1 LLCGVGETPGDIARS
16 FEVMDDLNADQIR
29 VMNFVPQPGTP
40 MGNRSAADPLKEIL
54 VSAVMRLVFPQ
65 RLIPASL
72 DVDGLEGL
80 KRRLQAGANVVTS
93 IVPPGEG
100 LVGVARHAL
109 DIEDGR
115 RTSASVVKVLKQCG
129 LRPATDMEYRSWI
142 NYRQQA
148 VFSLQTN
155 GEAVCE

>member
-1 LLCGVGETPGDIARS
+1 
-16 FEVMDDLNADQIR
+16 
-29 VMNFVPQPGTP
+29 
-40 MGNRSAADPLKEIL
+40 
-54 VSAVMRLVFPQ
+54 MRLVFPQ

-100 LVGVARHAL
+100 LVGVARQAL

-129 LRPATDMEYRSWI
+129 LRPATDMEYRNWI
-142 NYRQQA
+142 NCRQQA
-148 VFSLQTN
+148 VCSLQTD